1 MQNNLSVSLL
11 HRAVGRSKDIN
22 TAIETVL
29 HTVLL
34 PGAFGKGLIK
44 KCLED

>member
-1 MQNNLSVSLL
+1 MQNNPSSSLL
-11 HRAVGRSKDIN
+11 HRAAGSSKDIN

-34 PGAFGKGLIK
+34 PGAFGNGLIK